1 MILKNI
7 TINKNDSGQR
17 LDKFILKIYKNLPKS
32 KLYSSIRKKD
42 IKLNGKKCAGNEML
56 SEGDTLRIC
65 LPDEFAEIKKE
76 ISKSSLSLNIVYED
90 DNIIIVNKQK
100 NLDVQPSSKGAD
112 CAVSR
117 LYSYLDFTPSPEHS
131 FSPAFCNRLDRN
143 TQGMLIAAKN
153 AAALRE
159 INQCI
164 RENKIH
170 KKYIAVCVGNFKN
183 KSGLLK
189 NHHSVTSGNKVKIS
203 DIPFENSK
211 ETITEYKVLK
221 SNANLSLV
229 EINLITGRKHQIRAV
244 LAHIGHPVLGD
255 GKYGNSK
262 INLKYK
268 EKNQVL
274 RAYELSFEPDENM
287 SVSYLNGKTFRIDI
301 SDIEKKYF

>member
-1 MILKNI
+1 MP
-7 TINKNDSGQR
+7 SG
-17 LDKFILKIYKNLPKS
+17 
-32 KLYSSIRKKD
+32 
-42 IKLNGKKCAGNEML
+42 
-56 SEGDTLRIC
+56 
-65 LPDEFAEIKKE
+65 
-76 ISKSSLSLNIVYED
+76 
-90 DNIIIVNKQK
+90 
-100 NLDVQPSSKGAD
+100 
-112 CAVSR
+112 
-117 LYSYLDFTPSPEHS
+117 EHS

-153 AAALRE
+153 AASLRE

-170 KKYIAVCVGNFKN
+170 KKYVAVCIGNLKN

-189 NHHSVTSGNKVKIS
+189 NYHSVSSGNKVKIS

-211 ETITEYKVLK
+211 ETLTEYKVLK
-221 SNANLSLV
+221 SNGNLSLV